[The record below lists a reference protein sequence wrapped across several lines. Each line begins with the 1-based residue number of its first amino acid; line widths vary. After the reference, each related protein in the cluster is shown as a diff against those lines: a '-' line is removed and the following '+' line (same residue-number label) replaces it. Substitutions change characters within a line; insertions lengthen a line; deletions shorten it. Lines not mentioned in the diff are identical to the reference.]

1 MVNRAVIQGRVCQD
15 IELRQTPGGTMVTPF
30 AVAVDRYAK
39 AGEERKADFFDVV
52 CWGKTAE
59 FASRY
64 FAKGQMLAI
73 DGRLQARTWEDKDG
87 NKRKA
92 VEIVAEQLHFCGSKQ
107 QDSAGRAGDGPAG
120 RTAPAADTDWA
131 PRDRQLYS
139 LPPSGYGNGFAEMG
153 VPEDDLPF

>member
-15 IELRQTPGGTMVTPF
+15 IELRQTPGGTMVTTF

-64 FAKGQMLAI
+64 FAKGQMLTI

-120 RTAPAADTDWA
+120 RAAPAAEAGYA
-131 PRDRQLYS
+131 PQDQLYR

-153 VPEDDLPF
+153 GPEDDLPF

>member
-1 MVNRAVIQGRVCQD
+1 MINRVVVQGRVCQD
-15 IELRQTPGGTMVTPF
+15 IELRQTPGGTMVTTF

-64 FAKGQMLAI
+64 FAKGQMLVI

-120 RTAPAADTDWA
+120 RAAPAAEAGYA
-131 PRDRQLYS
+131 PRDQLYG
-139 LPPSGYGNGFAEMG
+139 LPPSGYGNGFAEIG
-153 VPEDDLPF
+153 GPEDDLPF

>member
-1 MVNRAVIQGRVCQD
+1 MINRVVIQGRVCQD
-15 IELRQTPGGTMVTPF
+15 IELRQTPGGTMVTTF

-73 DGRLQARTWEDKDG
+73 DGLLQARTWEDKDG
-87 NKRKA
+87 NKRKST
-92 VEIVAEQLHFCGSKQ
+92 EIVADTLHFCGEKTGSQ
-107 QDSAGRAGDGPAG
+107 AGG
-120 RTAPAADTDWA
+120 
-131 PRDRQLYS
+131 QE
-139 LPPSGYGNGFAEMG
+139 GFAPL
-153 VPEDDLPF
+153 VDDDADLPF

>member
-1 MVNRAVIQGRVCQD
+1 MINRVVVQGRVCQD
-15 IELRQTPGGTMVTPF
+15 IELRQTPGGTMVTTI

-64 FAKGQMLAI
+64 FAKGQMVAI
-73 DGRLQARTWEDKDG
+73 DGRLQARTWDDKDG

-92 VEIVAEQLHFCGSKQ
+92 VEIVAEQLHFCGPK

-120 RTAPAADTDWA
+120 RAAPAAEAGYA
-131 PRDRQLYS
+131 PQDQLYR

-153 VPEDDLPF
+153 GPEDDLPF

>member
-1 MVNRAVIQGRVCQD
+1 MINRVVIQGRVCND
-15 IELRQTPGGTMVTPF
+15 IELRQTPGGTMVTTF

-64 FAKGQMLAI
+64 FAKGQMIAV

-87 NKRKA
+87 NKRKS
-92 VEIVAEQLHFCGSKQ
+92 VKIVADTLHFCVSK
-107 QDSAGRAGDGPAG
+107 SETAEPRA
-120 RTAPAADTDWA
+120 
-131 PRDRQLYS
+131 QE
-139 LPPSGYGNGFAEMG
+139 GFAPL
-153 VPEDDLPF
+153 VEDDADLPF